1 MRGCAKRQ
9 SAEKEDGFVR
19 APKTTGRQSAKNA
32 SKSGEKIEHIPR
44 VRIESTVAVSI
55 LGWLDRAK
63 PRARPRGFFR
73 RRWTGRAAGRG
84 KAWMVIGG
92 EAYR

>member
-1 MRGCAKRQ
+1 MGSFAPRKPQVASLRKMPQKR
-9 SAEKEDGFVR
+9 R
-19 APKTTGRQSAKNA
+19 
-32 SKSGEKIEHIPR
+32 KIEHISR

-73 RRWTGRAAGRG
+73 WRWMGRAAGRG